1 MNRLKWDGP
10 AVAKFTTEC
19 AIVNEYSGAIVCD
32 GVVTYTIVFD
42 TVRGPDTPA
51 VLDVSYEFSMDKAEY
66 NGDAY
71 HIAAGCGPLHLRV
84 DFAHDAKYAE
94 DLASSEWWNE
104 HAADLFTW
112 HEPTQTEPGYWT

>member
-19 AIVNEYSGAIVCD
+19 AIVNEYSGAIVCA
-32 GVVTYTIVFD
+32 GVVTYTTVFD
-42 TVRGPDTPA
+42 TVMGPDTPA
-51 VLDVSYEFSMDKAEY
+51 VLNVSSEFTMDKVEYDAEAH
-66 NGDAY
+66 D
-71 HIAAGCGPLHLRV
+71 IAAGVGPLSLRM
-84 DFAHDAKYAE
+84 DFVHDAKYAE

-112 HEPTQTEPGYWT
+112 HEPTDTEPGYWT